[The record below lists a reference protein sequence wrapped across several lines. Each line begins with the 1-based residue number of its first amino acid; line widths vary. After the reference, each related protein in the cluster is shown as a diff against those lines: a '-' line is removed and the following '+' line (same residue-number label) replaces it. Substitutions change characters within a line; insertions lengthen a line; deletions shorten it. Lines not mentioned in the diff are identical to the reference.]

1 MSSDNKTLMVLG
13 ATSQVGTALIRRIQG
28 GYGRILAHYNSNIE
42 RINELAG
49 EFGDKIIPVQADL
62 NSTGSAR
69 AMADHIKA
77 NGLLPDH
84 FVHLACPRCRNERFH
99 KCRTD
104 DFLKMYNC
112 SVISGIEIL
121 KPIAEAMSKN
131 KKGKIVIMLTAYTAN
146 DPPAYLSPYVSAKYA
161 LLGLMKA
168 LAAEYRSKGICV
180 NAVSPEMI
188 NTDFISD
195 IPELAVA
202 QAVEQSV
209 MGRLL
214 EVDEVIPTFEYL
226 LSEAADRITGQNII
240 ISGVK

>member
-1 MSSDNKTLMVLG
+1 MGSDNKTLMVLG
-13 ATSQVGTALIRRIQG
+13 ATSQIGTALIRSIQG
-28 GYGRILAHYNSNIE
+28 GYARILAHYNSNIE
-42 RINELAG
+42 RINELAQ

-62 NSTGSAR
+62 NSIDSAQ
-69 AMADHIKA
+69 ALADYIKV
-77 NGLLPDH
+77 NGFLPDH
-84 FVHLACPRCRNERFH
+84 FVHLACPRCKNERFH

-112 SVISGIEIL
+112 SVISSIEIL
-121 KPIAEAMSKN
+121 KPVIEAMSKN
-131 KKGKIVIMLTAYTAN
+131 KNGKIIIMLTVCTVN
-146 DPPAYLSPYVSAKYA
+146 NPPAYLAPYVSSKYA

-168 LAAEYRSKGICV
+168 LAVEYSSKGICV

-195 IPELAVA
+195 MPELAVA
-202 QAVEQSV
+202 QAVEKSV

-214 EVDEVIPTFEYL
+214 EVGEVIPTFEYL